1 MSEKASL
8 WLFIFIDNV
17 AYRVRRM
24 TFDDPRIVGW
34 KLTKF
39 VASAETYSVIRH
51 DGVITCDCPDFV
63 MQREKR
69 GEYCKHC
76 SALIQVLGE
85 FL

>member
-8 WLFIFIDNV
+8 WLFIANI
-17 AYRVRRM
+17 AYRVERM
-24 TFDDPRIVGW
+24 KFDDPQIVGW

-39 VASAETYSVIRH
+39 VASAETYSVIRC

-69 GEYCKHC
+69 GERCKHIG
-76 SALIQVLGE
+76 ALIRVLGE
-85 FL
+85 SL